1 VPDLNAIEVLTITLI
16 GLAAGLLGGLAGI
29 GGSLVMIP
37 GLALLLGY
45 KDPSHIEHHVYMAAA
60 MMVNALV
67 AAPAAVRHHKAG
79 AVRFDIAR
87 TLLPAM
93 ALFIIVGVLV
103 SNVTKPRL
111 LVLLLAIFI
120 ALVALRMLSRVVR
133 RRRETQRPPER
144 KSHVIPATIGVVVG
158 FIAGLLGI
166 GGGVLIVPALNHAC
180 RIPLRHAIGTSSAVM
195 CITAVIGAT
204 FKAIT
209 LTEHAQPISEAFLLA
224 ALMGPFAMVGAWL
237 GAVLTHT
244 LPLPTVRSVIAV
256 LLLITSVRMA
266 GMYFEEDETAP
277 APTSRTRPD

>member
-1 VPDLNAIEVLTITLI
+1 MPDLNPIEVITIILI

-45 KDPSHIEHHVYMAAA
+45 KDPSHVEHHVYMAAA

-67 AAPAAVRHHKAG
+67 AAPAAIRHHKAG

-93 ALFIIVGVLV
+93 GLFIIVGVLV
-103 SNVTKPRL
+103 SNITRPRL
-111 LVLLLAIFI
+111 LMLLLAIFI
-120 ALVALRMLSRVVR
+120 ALVSLRMLLRVLR
-133 RRRETQRPPER
+133 RRREVQRPPER
-144 KSHVIPATIGVVVG
+144 KSQVIPAVIGAAVG

-195 CITAVIGAT
+195 CITALIGAT
-204 FKAIT
+204 FKTVT
-209 LTEHAQPISEAFLLA
+209 LTEHALPVSEALLLA
-224 ALMGPFAMVGAWL
+224 SLMAPLAMVGAWL
-237 GAVLTHT
+237 GAILTHT
-244 LPLPTVRSVIAV
+244 LPLPAVRSVIAV
-256 LLLITSVRMA
+256 LLFITSVRMA
-266 GMYFEEDETAP
+266 GMYFEEDETAT
-277 APTSRTRPD
+277 PTTNRTHSD